1 MTVISANEPYEST
14 VEPKKNWLQKIKNIF
29 QINKITK
36 KFSLAQ
42 KINVLRASVMGANDG
57 IISVAGIVLGVAG
70 ATSNHFAIF
79 ISGIGGLLAGNISMA
94 MGEYVSV
101 HSQKDAQQKATIEE
115 TQLLKTDYDQQ
126 YQFISNKLM
135 ASGIS
140 SELSEKAAQ
149 EMMAKDPLVTVVRE
163 KYGFDPNEFTSPFA
177 AALAS
182 MLSFTSGAL
191 LPLAAITL
199 FPAQWRIAGTVLTVV
214 FALILTGY
222 SAAAL
227 GNANKMR
234 GIIRNTFAGLL
245 TMLATYFIGS
255 LFA

>member
-1 MTVISANEPYEST
+1 MTDLSANKPCQS
-14 VEPKKNWLQKIKNIF
+14 VVVPKKTWLQKINIF
-29 QINKITK
+29 HVHTNKK
-36 KFSLAQ
+36 ASLAQ

-70 ATSNHFAIF
+70 ATSNNFAIF

-115 TQLLKTDYDQQ
+115 IQLLETNYDQQ
-126 YQFISNKLM
+126 CQFISNKLI

-140 SELSEKAAQ
+140 PELSEKAAQ

-182 MLSFTSGAL
+182 MLSFTAGAL

-199 FPAQWRIAGTVLTVV
+199 LPTQWRIAGTGFAVF
-214 FALILTGY
+214 FALIITGY
-222 SAAAL
+222 IAAVL
-227 GNANKMR
+227 GNASKAR
-234 GIIRNTFAGLL
+234 SVVRNTFAGLL
-245 TMLATYFIGS
+245 TMLVTYFIGS